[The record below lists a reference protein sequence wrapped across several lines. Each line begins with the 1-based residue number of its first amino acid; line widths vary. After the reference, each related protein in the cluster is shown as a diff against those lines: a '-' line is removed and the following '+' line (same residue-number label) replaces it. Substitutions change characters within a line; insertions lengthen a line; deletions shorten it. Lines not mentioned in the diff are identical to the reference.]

1 MAWEQGKTHLAVP
14 TKQLH
19 TNLKRIYF
27 NGFPFHNSLYY
38 EMVNTHPEYCLVI
51 RGQSGSIHIV
61 VKFLQQNPKTGE
73 HQEVREDGECVP
85 VSIEW

>member
-1 MAWEQGKTHLAVP
+1 
-14 TKQLH
+14 
-19 TNLKRIYF
+19 
-27 NGFPFHNSLYY
+27 
-38 EMVNTHPEYCLVI
+38 MVNTHPEYCLVI

-85 VSIEW
+85 VAIEW